1 MLNAYCPGNQH
12 ITNWLKPLTKT
23 RSKRALVCCV
33 ILVAT
38 SLHCFHF
45 FLFLCA
51 WLCNWMKGDQKTHSK
66 CIYNLIFPNVRNFE
80 FWWILVGILESDAHK
95 EYDYPWKFCFHDF
108 DLREL
113 LGCSNVSFL
122 TQMSNRGLNG
132 FWRKLAIY
140 SVCTIPMSNVRVHK
154 RWCTLPL

>member
-23 RSKRALVCCV
+23 RSKRAVVCCV

-95 EYDYPWKFCFHDF
+95 EYDYSCASS
-108 DLREL
+108 
-113 LGCSNVSFL
+113 LGV
-122 TQMSNRGLNG
+122 
-132 FWRKLAIY
+132 
-140 SVCTIPMSNVRVHK
+140 PMSAFWHK
-154 RWCTLPL
+154 SQTEAWTDFGENSQYVAYAPSQCLR